1 MPSPHEP
8 NSNNFTISHTIA
20 LQTIEKRVGKGLR
33 KKKLQN
39 KNEKT
44 QQCPLKRLE
53 NFKNKINY
61 QWNLDT
67 TTGQRIGEICSL

>member
-20 LQTIEKRVGKGLR
+20 LQTFEKRVGKGLR

>member
-1 MPSPHEP
+1 MKKP
-8 NSNNFTISHTIA
+8 NSAHLNVF
-20 LQTIEKRVGKGLR
+20 
-33 KKKLQN
+33 
-39 KNEKT
+39 
-44 QQCPLKRLE
+44 E

>member
-1 MPSPHEP
+1 MGREGS
-8 NSNNFTISHTIA
+8 
-20 LQTIEKRVGKGLR
+20 
-33 KKKLQN
+33 KKDKITK
-39 KNEKT
+39 KNENT
-44 QQCPLKRLE
+44 QQCPLKRFE